1 MPVLQETGL
10 DQEARSRVRSCPAGQ
25 IGRQDTRAGGGERR
39 RCDGGSRGQGVPEK
53 GLPAKECEQVLEKGK
68 GLSQSG
74 LL

>member
-1 MPVLQETGL
+1 MQSQGL
-10 DQEARSRVRSCPAGQ
+10 L
-25 IGRQDTRAGGGERR
+25 GRGGRTQGLGGGERR